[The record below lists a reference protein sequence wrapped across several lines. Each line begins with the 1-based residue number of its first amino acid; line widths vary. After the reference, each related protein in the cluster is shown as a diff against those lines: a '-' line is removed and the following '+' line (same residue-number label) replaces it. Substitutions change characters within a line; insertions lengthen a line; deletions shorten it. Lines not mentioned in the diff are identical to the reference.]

1 MKIIGSN
8 EKKFHQYFSDADS
21 VAAQKIVRQVY
32 MIDYNRFSG
41 QEMFYIS
48 GRQTMKIWRREG
60 DSRWN
65 YVSISG
71 AQYDLDSEL
80 NNITELEVLA
90 AIQKRLEE

>member
-8 EKKFHQYFSDADS
+8 EKKFLQYFSDADS

-65 YVSISG
+65 YVSIGG

>member
-1 MKIIGSN
+1 MKIIGSK
-8 EKKFHQYFSDADS
+8 EKKFLQYFSDADS

>member
-8 EKKFHQYFSDADS
+8 EKKFLQYFSDADS

>member
-8 EKKFHQYFSDADS
+8 EKKFLQYFSDADS
-21 VAAQKIVRQVY
+21 VAAQRIIRNVY
-32 MIDYNRFSG
+32 MIDYNKFSG